1 MTIEIHGHVEAVEEA
16 FGDKVQLRIR
26 LEMSRSG
33 LRPIVVV
40 YASKAELGGQ
50 YWPAT
55 PVIVQIRPNTALA
68 QQTADKAT
76 SQGEQTK

>member
-26 LEMSRSG
+26 LEMSRAG
-33 LRPIVVV
+33 ANPVVIV
-40 YASKAELGGQ
+40 YATKEELAGQ

-55 PVIVQIRPNTALA
+55 PVIVQVRPNAA
-68 QQTADKAT
+68 IDAAREKP
-76 SQGEQTK
+76 